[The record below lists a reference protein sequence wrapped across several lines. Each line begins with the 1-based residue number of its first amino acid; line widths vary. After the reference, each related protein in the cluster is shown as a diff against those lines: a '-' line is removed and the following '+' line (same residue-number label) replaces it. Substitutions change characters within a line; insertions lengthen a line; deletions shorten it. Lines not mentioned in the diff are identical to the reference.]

1 MSTLALVEEL
11 NPEHEHTALAP
22 VAPGAMQ
29 LLLDLEASGA
39 LTPRAMNLPDDLD
52 YDRYESLGAFLGE
65 FKSRVNFY
73 LGDWMIHGEGTI
85 GERFSQACEATGL
98 AEQTLLRIMAVC
110 RNVPAA
116 RRHDALS
123 FSVHAAVQSL
133 DVRAQK
139 TWLKRAE
146 EHGWGYAELRKA
158 MQAARHDEKPPLFDG
173 DEPRDSEPVV
183 DRVLEVA
190 RLLIANAEIA
200 GENVIVRR
208 EDYVQLRAALG
219 LEE

>member
-1 MSTLALVEEL
+1 MSAMAIIEEV
-11 NPEHEHTALAP
+11 NPEHAHIQLAP

-39 LTPRAMNLPDDLD
+39 LTPRAMNLPTDID

-73 LGDWMIHGEGTI
+73 LGDWLIHGESTF
-85 GERFSQACEATGL
+85 GERFAQASEATGL

-116 RRHDALS
+116 RRRDALS

-133 DVRAQK
+133 DVRAQNR
-139 TWLKRAE
+139 WLKKAE
-146 EHGWGYAELRKA
+146 GAGWGYAELRKA
-158 MQAARHDEKPPLFDG
+158 MQAARHDERPQMFD
-173 DEPRDSEPVV
+173 DEAEGEPIM

-190 RLLIANAEIA
+190 RLLVANAEIA